1 MKHAKRRDETLE
13 EALARCNAMLR
24 TNPHSAAVHLNK
36 GVLLHAMKR
45 YAEALA
51 SHDRAVE
58 LDPGLADAHYNR
70 ANTLRAVRRLDE
82 ALQSYDHAIVAEPE
96 HAFAYNNRGNLLREM
111 GRLED
116 SLKSYGRAIELK
128 PDLAEAHYNSG
139 EALHRTGR
147 FVEALQRF
155 DSALALD
162 PGFAEAWYKRGNTAA
177 ELKRWDEARRNFD
190 EAIARRPN
198 FAEAYNN
205 KGNLLR
211 QLGRLDDALG
221 SYTRAIGCRGDYAL
235 AWNNRSIA
243 FGALGRLDR
252 ALSDCDRAVEL
263 DSDFAEAHYNRGNI
277 LKAMK
282 RLTEARQSYDH
293 AIALKPD
300 FADAHWNKG
309 VTSLIMGEFD
319 EGWRL
324 YEWRTKRAR
333 PAEFGE
339 LSQPSWTGAEPLDGR
354 TLLIVAEQGFGDT
367 IQFSRYVRLAEAR
380 GANVILAVQDRLKR
394 LLGTLDA
401 SVRIVAVSALP
412 SEFDYY
418 VRLLSL
424 PFIFETRLGNIP
436 ARVPYIRAEQ
446 DRIEKWKGR
455 VGSEGVRIGICWQ
468 GAKGGEIDIGR
479 SFHVRMFERIAQSP
493 GVRLISLQKYGGED
507 QLLDLPAGMH
517 VECLGEELD
526 PGPDAFIDTA
536 AVMECVDLVITSDTA
551 IAHLAGALG
560 RPAWIA
566 LSYVPDWRWLLNRSD
581 SPWYPTLKLFRQKQ
595 RDDWETPFAEMEFE
609 LRKLAG
615 VQSRAS

>member
-1 MKHAKRRDETLE
+1 MKHAKRRDGTLE

-24 TNPHSAAVHLNK
+24 TNPQSAAVHLDR
-36 GVLLHAMKR
+36 GVLLHALKR

-58 LDPGLADAHYNR
+58 LDPGLADGHYNR
-70 ANTLRAVRRLDE
+70 AITLRAIRRLDE
-82 ALQSYDHAIVAEPE
+82 ALQSYDRAIVAEPE

-116 SLKSYGRAIELK
+116 SLKSYERAIELK

-147 FVEALQRF
+147 FAEALQRF

-190 EAIARRPN
+190 EAIARKPN

-252 ALSDCDRAVEL
+252 ALSDSDRAVEL
-263 DSDFAEAHYNRGNI
+263 DTAFAEAHYNRGNI

-282 RLTEARQSYDH
+282 RLTEARQSYDR

-300 FADAHWNKG
+300 LADAHWNKG

-319 EGWRL
+319 VGWRL
-324 YEWRTKRAR
+324 YEWRTKRAQ
-333 PAEFGE
+333 PAEIGE

-354 TLLIVAEQGFGDT
+354 TLLVIAEQGFGDT
-367 IQFSRYVRLAEAR
+367 IQFARYVRLAEAR
-380 GANVILAVQDRLKR
+380 GAKVILAVQDRLKR

-401 SVRIVAVSALP
+401 SVPIVAVSALP
-412 SEFDYY
+412 SEFDYH

-455 VGSEGVRIGICWQ
+455 VGREGFRIGICWQ

-479 SFHVRMFERIAQSP
+479 SFHVRMFERIAQIP
-493 GVRLISLQKYGGED
+493 GVRLISLQKYAGED

-517 VECLGEELD
+517 VESLGEELD
-526 PGPDAFIDTA
+526 RGPDAFVDTA

-560 RPAWIA
+560 RPAWVA

-595 RDDWETPFAEMEFE
+595 RDDWETPFAEIEFE

-615 VQSRAS
+615 DQRRAS